1 MGVKRRHPVRM
12 ALMLTLLAYVLAAVI
27 PYAFPPGSPE
37 AAPAFSADLLTP
49 AQGERAT
56 LLATGEEA
64 MKARLDLIARA
75 ERSLVVGSYLFADDE
90 SGLDI
95 ASALLSAADRGVEV
109 RILVD
114 GLVGGLNLLGGDLGY
129 VLGAHESVE
138 LRFYQPVNLLSP
150 WSLNARYHEK
160 YVIMDDRA
168 FVLGGRNISD
178 EFLTPQQTPGANDDL
193 DILVWCES
201 ADGCG
206 AVEDLLAY
214 VNTLWEERCVAQYQS
229 VPSWKRRSVE
239 ELTQALAQRYETLRP
254 ASLVDWASRTAP
266 LDAYGIVVNPTL
278 PSVKEPTAWNALISL
293 MAEAQERVWV
303 LTPYLVLDGRM
314 RDDLSAVAGLPSDMR
329 VITNSRASGNNIVAS
344 ADMLLH
350 KGMITG
356 MDLTLYETQRE
367 TSLHTKALL
376 IDDDLAA
383 FGSFNFDMRSAYID
397 TEIMFVAQSQAI
409 NAQLARM
416 MENLMADSRT
426 ASGGADEQPV
436 SWGKEF
442 VIYLLSPF
450 VSLVRFLV

>member
-1 MGVKRRHPVRM
+1 MGVKRRHPVRT

-129 VLGAHESVE
+129 VLGAHENVE

-266 LDAYGIVVNPTL
+266 LDAYGIVVNPTV
-278 PSVKEPTAWNALISL
+278 PSVKDP
-293 MAEAQERVWV
+293 RPG
-303 LTPYLVLDGRM
+303 TP
-314 RDDLSAVAGLPSDMR
+314 
-329 VITNSRASGNNIVAS
+329 
-344 ADMLLH
+344 
-350 KGMITG
+350 
-356 MDLTLYETQRE
+356 
-367 TSLHTKALL
+367 
-376 IDDDLAA
+376 
-383 FGSFNFDMRSAYID
+383 
-397 TEIMFVAQSQAI
+397 
-409 NAQLARM
+409 
-416 MENLMADSRT
+416 
-426 ASGGADEQPV
+426 
-436 SWGKEF
+436 
-442 VIYLLSPF
+442 
-450 VSLVRFLV
+450 

>member
-1 MGVKRRHPVRM
+1 MSKRRRVAA
-12 ALMLTLLAYVLAAVI
+12 ALGIVLGVYVLLAAL
-27 PYAFPPGSPE
+27 PYAFPP
-37 AAPAFSADLLTP
+37 AAERAQAAFVPVEDGAAGD
-49 AQGERAT
+49 RAT
-56 LLATGEEA
+56 LLTTGEEA
-64 MKARLDLIARA
+64 LAARLNLIANA
-75 ERSLVVGSYLFADDE
+75 QTSLIVGSYLYADDE
-90 SGLDI
+90 SGYTV
-95 ASALLSAADRGVEV
+95 AAALLDAADRGVKV
-109 RILVD
+109 RIVVD
-114 GLVGGLNLLGGDLGY
+114 GLVGRLNFLGGDLGY
-129 VLGAHESVE
+129 ALGTHENIE
-138 LRFYQPVNLLSP
+138 IRLYNPVNLLAP
-150 WSLNARYHEK
+150 WGLSARFHEK
-160 YVIMDDRA
+160 YVIADGKT

-266 LDAYGIVVNPTL
+266 LDAYGIVVNPTV